1 MRLNFFKPKEKR
13 HTIAFYNIENLFDVF
28 DDEITREEFND
39 EVEEEI
45 NIPSEIAAKFD
56 LEYSSEDVWD

>member
-1 MRLNFFKPKEKR
+1 METLLKSF
-13 HTIAFYNIENLFDVF
+13 A

-45 NIPSEIAAKFD
+45 NIQSEIAAKFD
-56 LEYSSEDVWD
+56 VEYSSEDVWD